1 MNHPHY
7 VITLDRR
14 HLRIYLEV
22 PGEAYPR
29 LQVVETMDLP
39 GRGDSAHPFP
49 KARAEAAGSERV
61 TPRREEKRREV
72 SVLAAELDAFLRGRP
87 EASWDC
93 AVPPGLYEMV
103 IEALSPDTRRRL
115 KRVISKDLVHQRI
128 EEVRLQFAAAGR

>member
-1 MNHPHY
+1 MNQHY

-39 GRGDSAHPFP
+39 GRGDSASPFP
-49 KARAEAAGSERV
+49 KPSASAAGSERV
-61 TPRREEKRREV
+61 TPRREGERREAG
-72 SVLAAELDAFLRGRP
+72 VLAAELDAFLRDRP
-87 EASWDC
+87 EASWDF
-93 AVPPGLYEMV
+93 AVAPGLYEAV
-103 IEALSPDTRRRL
+103 IETLSPDTRRRL